1 MSYNRRTTTM
11 TDAFIEIV
19 FIVMLLIAAFMLS
32 VGGFRAYEAYSSQA
46 WPTAEGLVLVS
57 RVETLGDSAGSRA
70 YRSRIRYVYEAG
82 LGTFEGDRIGPDPS
96 EKLELRSE
104 AEAELTPYPKDAIIS
119 VYYNPNRPQR
129 SMLEPAFEPSKLIN
143 PGIGLLVLI
152 GAFTLR
158 FYKRRSG
165 ETSLAQG

>member
-1 MSYNRRTTTM
+1 MSYKRRTTTM
-11 TDAFIEIV
+11 ADAFIEIV

-57 RVETLGDSAGSRA
+57 RVETLGDSAGGRT
-70 YRSRIRYVYEAG
+70 YRSRIRYAYEVG
-82 LGTFEGDRIGPDPS
+82 SGTFESDRIGPDPS

-119 VYYNPNRPQR
+119 VYYN
-129 SMLEPAFEPSKLIN
+129 
-143 PGIGLLVLI
+143 
-152 GAFTLR
+152 
-158 FYKRRSG
+158 
-165 ETSLAQG
+165 